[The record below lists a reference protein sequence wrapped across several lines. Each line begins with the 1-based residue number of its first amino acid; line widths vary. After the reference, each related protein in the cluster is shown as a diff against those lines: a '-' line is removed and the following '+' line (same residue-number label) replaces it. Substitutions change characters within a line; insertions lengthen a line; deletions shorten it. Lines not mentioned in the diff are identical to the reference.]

1 MAKVQDI
8 LEIQDT
14 RVIVRYLLLGK
25 PSGQKSACRSL
36 LVSLEKS
43 EMSSWYHRKSVKS
56 KDSFL
61 INPDLWKM
69 QNEANFLREAK
80 QRKEN
85 KPSQAE

>member
-1 MAKVQDI
+1 MAKEQDI

-43 EMSSWYHRKSVKS
+43 EMSSWYHRK
-56 KDSFL
+56 
-61 INPDLWKM
+61 
-69 QNEANFLREAK
+69 
-80 QRKEN
+80 
-85 KPSQAE
+85 